1 MMRRFE
7 LTDKQWE
14 RIRELLPAQEGTEGR
29 HGKDDRSFVDAVLW
43 IARTG
48 SPWRDLPER
57 YGNWNTVYIRFN
69 RWSKAGVWLN
79 LLEEI
84 QDPDLKLL
92 MIDST
97 IVRAHQHSSGAKKK
111 SCEPR

>member
-1 MMRRFE
+1 MRRFE
-7 LTDKQWE
+7 ISDAQWE
-14 RIRELLPAQEGTEGR
+14 RIRKHLPAQEGAPGR
-29 HGKDDRSFVDAVLW
+29 HGKDDREFVNAVLW

-57 YGNWNTVYIRFN
+57 FGSWNSVYVRFN

-79 LLEEI
+79 LLDEL

-92 MIDST
+92 MLDST

-111 SCEPR
+111 SS